1 MTDVFRVIAEGA
13 NGISEA
19 LFFEQSDPES
29 KWLISKCDFEQLD
42 KFILHYIMQPFKKAD
57 PFDSLRG
64 LYPEW
69 KQLKQ
74 RYLGKRFVSQVKCQ
88 FLIWIATL
96 S

>member
-1 MTDVFRVIAEGA
+1 MTDFFRVIANGA
-13 NGISEA
+13 NGIAES
-19 LFFEQSDPES
+19 LIFEQSDPHS
-29 KWLISKCDFEQLD
+29 KWLITKCDFEQLEN
-42 KFILHYIMQPFKKAD
+42 FILHYIIHLFKKAD

-74 RYLGKRFVSQVKCQ
+74 RYLAKRFVGQVRRA
-88 FLIWIATL
+88 FLILLAAA